1 MCVASGVEINYFLFL
16 HHSVPEDMTKFQPA
30 SYPIPAVCLSKLTSE
45 QGAHEFNQVTSHP
58 ILSSQWVHIS
68 SFSPGF
74 NCIGHAFAISTLVLQ
89 RQEALHACS
98 EAHILPTL
106 VCCLYYWPCCLHL
119 PCNVYCFWYKHCC
132 VRGARDEQP
141 WEMTST
147 YRWHDYYFSLTSL
160 LSVSTLFQQK
170 NWRCEL
176 TGWVG
181 WNGGDKLILYAP
193 YSLVNFDQL
202 AVNTWNFF
210 NQSCDL
216 YMSPG
221 K

>member
-68 SFSPGF
+68 SFSPGS

-132 VRGARDEQP
+132 VGGGKGWTTLGDDKYLQ
-141 WEMTST
+141 MT
-147 YRWHDYYFSLTSL
+147 WLLFFSYLPAVSL
-160 LSVSTLFQQK
+160 YSVPTK
-170 NWRCEL
+170 
-176 TGWVG
+176 
-181 WNGGDKLILYAP
+181 KLDMWTHWLGR
-193 YSLVNFDQL
+193 LE
-202 AVNTWNFF
+202 W
-210 NQSCDL
+210 
-216 YMSPG
+216 G
-221 K
+221 R